1 MKRIIFSVWS
11 DLIDSHPSAT
21 KEKVTSFNLYKDKLI
36 EKQKEYAQLCNSDY
50 EVFTPDQNNYVD
62 VQFYKLFQT
71 ENLLSQYDEVLY
83 LDLDVIPKTDKVI
96 FDTFN
101 LDNVSVYQMPIG
113 VTKWLRSN
121 IRYNLCD
128 SMNKYY
134 KLCCKKAMLLLDEIS
149 GNDTVANT
157 GVFLLNKKSA
167 EYLRFSERLPAVQNK
182 FLEAIE
188 DNLYPEEL
196 SSCWVRNNEVFLSYI
211 IERYSVPNNDIGQP
225 WNYILDHFI
234 KYPTDACYFQHQVNK
249 DFEI

>member
-1 MKRIIFSVWS
+1 LKRIIFSVWS
-11 DLIDSHPSAT
+11 DLTDNHPSAT
-21 KEKVTSFNLYKDKLI
+21 EEKVTSFNFHKDKLI

-50 EVFTPDQNNYVD
+50 EIFTPDQNNYVD

-113 VTKWLRSN
+113 VTKWLRS
-121 IRYNLCD
+121 
-128 SMNKYY
+128 
-134 KLCCKKAMLLLDEIS
+134 
-149 GNDTVANT
+149 
-157 GVFLLNKKSA
+157 
-167 EYLRFSERLPAVQNK
+167 EYLRCSERLPATQAK
-182 FLEAIE
+182 FLEALD

-196 SSCWVRNNEVFLSYI
+196 SSCWIRNNEVFLSYI

-234 KYPTDACYFQHQVNK
+234 KYPTDACHFQHQVNK
-249 DFEI
+249 DFKI